1 MSENSAFV
9 KAKHYVE
16 THVHDSETGRR
27 GTIGPCITISRET
40 GAGSGLIAEKLI
52 QLLSPLSKDQNA
64 PWAVFDKNLIEKVLE
79 DHHLPKQI
87 AKFLGEEKKSLL
99 TQTMNEMLGVHPPLL
114 KLYHKETETILH
126 LAHVGNCIL
135 IGRGANIITASVKN
149 TFHIRLVAPL
159 EFRIKNVQ
167 DFYGNSKNE
176 AVDFVKREDAKR
188 NAFMKDHFNKNA
200 ADTLLYHMVINT
212 GYFSLDEVA
221 KIIADSVMS
230 KFPKFFVE

>member
-16 THVHDSETGRR
+16 THVHDSETGRK

-52 QLLSPLSKDQNA
+52 QLLSPLSKDQDA

-135 IGRGANIITASVKN
+135 IGRAANIITASVKN
-149 TFHIRLVAPL
+149 AFHIRLVAPL
-159 EFRIKNVQ
+159 ELRIKNVQ
-167 DFYGNSKNE
+167 EFYGNSKNE
-176 AVDFVKREDAKR
+176 AVDFVKKEDAKR

-200 ADTLLYHMVINT
+200 ADPLLYHMIINT

-221 KIIADSVMS
+221 KIIAESVMS

>member
-1 MSENSAFV
+1 MSENSAFT

-16 THVHDSETGRR
+16 SHVHDGDAARK
-27 GTIGPCITISRET
+27 GTVGPCITISREA

-87 AKFLGEEKKSLL
+87 AKFLGEEKRSLL

-126 LAHVGNCIL
+126 LAHVGNCVL

-149 TFHIRLVAPL
+149 VFHIRLIAPL
-159 EFRIKNVQ
+159 ELRIKNVQ
-167 DFYGNSKNE
+167 EFYGNTKKE
-176 AVDFVKREDAKR
+176 AVDFVKKEDAKR
-188 NAFMKDHFNKNA
+188 NVFIKDHFNKNA
-200 ADTLLYHMVINT
+200 EDPLLYHAIINT
-212 GYFSLDEVA
+212 GFFSLDEVA
-221 KIIADSVMS
+221 KIISDSVRT

>member
-16 THVHDSETGRR
+16 THGHESETGRK
-27 GTIGPCITISRET
+27 GTVGPCITISREA

-52 QLLSPLSKDQNA
+52 QRLSSLSKDQNA

-87 AKFLGEEKKSLL
+87 AKFLGEEKRSLL
-99 TQTMNEMLGVHPPLL
+99 TQTMNEMLGIHPPLL

-126 LAHVGNCIL
+126 LAHIGNCII

-149 TFHIRLVAPL
+149 AFHIRLIAPL
-159 EFRIKNVQ
+159 ELRIKNVQ
-167 DFYGNSKNE
+167 EFYGNTKNE
-176 AVDFVKREDAKR
+176 AVDFVKKEDAKR
-188 NAFMKDHFNKNA
+188 NAFIKDHFNKNT
-200 ADTLLYHMVINT
+200 ADPLLYHAIINT

-221 KIIADSVMS
+221 KVIADSVVT
-230 KFPKFFVE
+230 KFSKFFVD

>member
-16 THVHDSETGRR
+16 THVHDSETGRK

-99 TQTMNEMLGVHPPLL
+99 TQTMNEVLGVHPPLL

-149 TFHIRLVAPL
+149 AFHIRLVAPL
-159 EFRIKNVQ
+159 ELRIKNVQ
-167 DFYGNSKNE
+167 EFYGNSKNE
-176 AVDFVKREDAKR
+176 AVDFVKKEDAKR

-200 ADTLLYHMVINT
+200 ADPLLYHMIINT

-221 KIIADSVMS
+221 KIIAESVMT